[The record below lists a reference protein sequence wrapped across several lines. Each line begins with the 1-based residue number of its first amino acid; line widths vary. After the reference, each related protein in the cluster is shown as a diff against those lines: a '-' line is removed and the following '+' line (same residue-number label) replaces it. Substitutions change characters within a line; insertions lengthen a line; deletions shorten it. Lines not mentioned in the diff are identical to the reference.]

1 MKKQTKVLLA
11 AAMLTLGASFT
22 SMAAPLS
29 NGTWVL
35 NDEVWQYADKER
47 LEISLRDGRRR

>member
-11 AAMLTLGASFT
+11 AAMMTIGASFT
-22 SMAAPLS
+22 SMAALS

-35 NDEVWQYADKER
+35 NDEGWQYADKER